1 MYNIWKLK
9 LVVVSAQLSEAV
21 GVCLL
26 QGDGLVQVPEPTNI
40 LILQEYD
47 LLLVFN
53 LQSFLSMTMS
63 KYLIL
68 KTNGGLQPQY
78 CVVHSLQDCCIK
90 VNMPLLISDS
100 HVSK

>member
-47 LLLVFN
+47 LL
-53 LQSFLSMTMS
+53 
-63 KYLIL
+63 
-68 KTNGGLQPQY
+68 
-78 CVVHSLQDCCIK
+78 
-90 VNMPLLISDS
+90 S
-100 HVSK
+100 HY